1 MVFKMEREYIVP
13 LRREFQKVPK
23 HRRTNRAMKALRDFI
38 SRHMKSD
45 NISIGKFLNMELW
58 ARGMRNP
65 PHKVAVKAI
74 KDSDGKVTVE
84 LKNLPIQREK
94 VNKRLARVEKSEG
107 KKTQD
112 SEKEPKKSS
121 KDKESEDKK
130 ELKVEKSDSKKV
142 EPKKIESKEAESKKK
157 NPVEDKKETPKKEEK
172 AEHSKESR
180 KTASDKKE

>member
-1 MVFKMEREYIVP
+1 MEREYVVP

-45 NISIGKFLNMELW
+45 NVSIGKFLNMELW
-58 ARGMRNP
+58 SRGMRNP
-65 PHKVAVKAI
+65 PHKVVVKAI
-74 KDSDGKVTVE
+74 KDSDGKVVVE

-112 SEKEPKKSS
+112 SEKEPKKSL
-121 KDKESEDKK
+121 EDKK
-130 ELKVEKSDSKKV
+130 SEAKKESKVEKSDSKKV
-142 EPKKIESKEAESKKK
+142 ELKKDESKK
-157 NPVEDKKETPKKEEK
+157 EDQIKEKKETPKKEEK
-172 AEHSKESR
+172 AEQSKESE
-180 KTASDKKE
+180 KAASDKKE